1 MVHHPQHLNVRS
13 LPDQIKQQVRIKLSA
28 DNPDQQISS
37 ILDFMDMP
45 LVNQPQLWTKFQ
57 ESTKK
62 LDLLRQ
68 QDLALTFPELAGL
81 ISWQ

>member
-1 MVHHPQHLNVRS
+1 VRNK
-13 LPDQIKQQVRIKLSA
+13 LLAQNPDDQIT
-28 DNPDQQISS
+28 S

-45 LVNQPQLWTKFQ
+45 LNNQPQLWTKFL

-68 QDLALTFPELAGL
+68 QDLAETFPELWQL
-81 ISWQ
+81 IKPQ